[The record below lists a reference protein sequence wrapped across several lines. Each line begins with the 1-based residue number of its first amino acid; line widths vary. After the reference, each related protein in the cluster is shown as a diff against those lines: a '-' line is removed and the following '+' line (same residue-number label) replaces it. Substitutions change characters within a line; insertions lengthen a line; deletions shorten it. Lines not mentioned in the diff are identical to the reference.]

1 MRPEAVDWPPGGSII
16 SCRSG
21 KDAKE
26 MELAWWHWMVLGL
39 ALGLVELVVPS
50 FFIVWFG
57 LGALLVGVAM
67 LVAPAMAF
75 STQILLWTAASIAM
89 TVLWFKVFRRD
100 DGKIR
105 SGQADEALGEIGV
118 LVRAVEPLGV
128 ASARGEVRFQ
138 KPIMGSDVWPCLAD
152 EAIAAGERVKVLAV
166 DGQIL
171 KVGKY

>member
-1 MRPEAVDWPPGGSII
+1 
-16 SCRSG
+16 
-21 KDAKE
+21 

-39 ALGLVELVVPS
+39 GLGLVELVVPS
-50 FFIVWFG
+50 FFIIWFG

-67 LVAPAMAF
+67 LVVPDLAF
-75 STQILLWTAASIAM
+75 STQILLWTAASVMM
-89 TVLWFKVFRRD
+89 TVLWFRVFRRD
-100 DGKIR
+100 DGKTR

-138 KPIMGSDVWPCLAD
+138 KPVMGSDVWPCLAD

-166 DGQIL
+166 DGQFL